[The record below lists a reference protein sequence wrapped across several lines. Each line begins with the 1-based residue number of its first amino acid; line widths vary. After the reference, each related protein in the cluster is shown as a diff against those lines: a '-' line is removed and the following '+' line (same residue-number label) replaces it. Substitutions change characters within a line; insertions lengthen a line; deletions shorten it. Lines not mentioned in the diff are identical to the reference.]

1 MNIDFSAFNN
11 RSATQDAEI
20 RYLSSYKNING
31 DDVSCLCVGNEYQ
44 VVHDQLGEIRQN
56 CITNFWTFGRYA
68 MQDVLKYVL
77 LQTGPA
83 DVSAC
88 TWAITTQSVETLL
101 MLRDRGLLRS
111 FRLWI
116 DPRVKVRNPQP
127 LQMLQLNFPITIA
140 PVHAKVTCIS
150 NDDWKVSISGS
161 LNFTSNPQP
170 ERGVLCTI
178 PHVWQSDFDII
189 DRQFSSDISLIERRK
204 QHLAELEAS
213 TSMTEFADPSEMMDS
228 QFVSTTADEEVKRKA
243 WRQSEQWTVPKC
255 NMLEKIKYHQR
266 KEFSLISAFERSED
280 GYELTQ
286 IKSDFYNVTR
296 FADAVSK
303 IIEKL
308 IGSANRDLYA
318 LIIPPKRRHTVKNFA
333 EECAKEIAE
342 RNHLHFYPDAVTA
355 TSRQRI
361 NPTFELNVEVKEPIV
376 IIFDDIITTGS
387 TLRATG
393 KLFPDKNVMYVVGIY
408 NS

>member
-1 MNIDFSAFNN
+1 MNIDFSGFKSTTLTPGSKF
-11 RSATQDAEI
+11 RT
-20 RYLSSYKNING
+20 SYRPING
-31 DDVSCLCVGNEYQ
+31 DDVDCYSVGNEYEI
-44 VVHDQLGEIRQN
+44 VKEHLGRIQQN
-56 CITNFWTFGRYA
+56 SIVNFWTFGRYA

-77 LQTGPA
+77 QQVGPS

-88 TWAITTQSVETLL
+88 TWAITTQSVETIL
-101 MLRDRGLLRS
+101 LLRENGLIRN

-150 NDDWKVSISGS
+150 NEDWKVSISGS

-170 ERGVLCTI
+170 ERGMVCTI
-178 PHVWQSDFDII
+178 PNVWQADYEII
-189 DRQFSSDISLIERRK
+189 DRQFSSDADLLERRR

-213 TSMTEFADPSEMMDS
+213 TSISSDFADESEMLDS
-228 QFVSTTADEEVKRKA
+228 QFEVTTTEEEHKRKA
-243 WRQSEQWTVPKC
+243 WHESDTWVIPRC
-255 NMLEKIKYHQR
+255 NMKEKIKYHQR
-266 KEFSLISAFERSED
+266 KEFSLISAFEKSED

-286 IKSDFYNVTR
+286 IKSDFFNVTR
-296 FADAVSK
+296 FADSCSK

-308 IGSANRDLYA
+308 IGSANRELYA
-318 LIIPPKRRHTVKNFA
+318 LVIPPKRRHTTKNFA
-333 EECAKEIAE
+333 EECAKEIAS
-342 RNHLHFYPDAVTA
+342 RQNLHFYPDAVSA

-361 NPTFELNVEVKEPIV
+361 NAVFELNTTVTEPIV

-393 KLFPDKNVMYVVGIY
+393 RLFPDKSVMYVVGIY